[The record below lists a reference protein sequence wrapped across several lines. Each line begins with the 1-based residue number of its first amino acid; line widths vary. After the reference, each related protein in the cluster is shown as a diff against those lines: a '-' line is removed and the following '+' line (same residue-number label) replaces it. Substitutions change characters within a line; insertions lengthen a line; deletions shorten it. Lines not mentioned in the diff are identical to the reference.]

1 MDLISVITPTF
12 RREDLL
18 ARSVQAV
25 LAQQVDARIEHIVV
39 NDAGEPLGPAPWQS
53 DERVRIVDTLRTER
67 SVARNTGAAL
77 SRGTWLYFLDDDD
90 YPLPGAFATL
100 LALAKRNPDAVHLY
114 GGYEIFDEERQ
125 TAEAVRPQCEGDLF
139 PLLFAGETFPL
150 QASWLRRDAFFQA
163 GCFDPLAVP
172 AEDVDLMPRIA
183 RRGNTARTDC
193 LVARVRVHHPGT
205 TTTAADR
212 ATDLFRMLPE
222 RWLQAP
228 GTFAHLRRHTNGDP
242 FWAGRCARQYLIT
255 GARRAKAGSYGA
267 TLSRLLLAGGLGA
280 RHFLSPPFWRGL
292 RRVSGA

>member
-1 MDLISVITPTF
+1 MTTTTRSPAHSPHCWRWPSETPTPSTCT
-12 RREDLL
+12 
-18 ARSVQAV
+18 A
-25 LAQQVDARIEHIVV
+25 
-39 NDAGEPLGPAPWQS
+39 
-53 DERVRIVDTLRTER
+53 
-67 SVARNTGAAL
+67 
-77 SRGTWLYFLDDDD
+77 
-90 YPLPGAFATL
+90 
-100 LALAKRNPDAVHLY
+100 
-114 GGYEIFDEERQ
+114 EIFDEERQ

-150 QASWLRRDAFFQA
+150 QASWLRREAFFQA

-212 ATDLFRMLPE
+212 ATDLFRVLPE

-242 FWAGRCARQYLIT
+242 FWAGRCARQYLEPLA
-255 GARRAKAGSYGA
+255 ARR
-267 TLSRLLLAGGLGA
+267 RLGRAA
-280 RHFLSPPFWRGL
+280 HFLSPPFWRGL